1 MNNYNEDL
9 KNVAQELINL
19 AKNKEEISIVTCE
32 SCTGGLVSSLI
43 TSISGSSKVFNY
55 GLVTYSNAS
64 KMNLLNIHEDIIKN
78 NGAVSKEVVELMAKN
93 SILKDST
100 SNLSVAITGIAGP
113 NSDSSKKEV
122 GLVYISSFFKK
133 NNNLISKKFNFKGD
147 RDQIRNYSAL
157 EAIKILINQ
166 LRNHEIR

>member
-9 KNVAQELINL
+9 KNLAQDLISL
-19 AKNKEEISIVTCE
+19 AKNREISIVTCE
-32 SCTGGLVSSLI
+32 SCTGGLISSLI
-43 TSISGSSKVFNY
+43 TSISGASEIFNY
-55 GLVTYSNAS
+55 GLVTYSNTS

-78 NGAVSKEVVELMAKN
+78 NGAVSKAVVELMAKN
-93 SILKDST
+93 SILNDST
-100 SNLSVAITGIAGP
+100 SNLSIAVTGIAGP
-113 NSDSSKKEV
+113 NSDNSKKEV